1 MEINDLNLLG
11 QVILAYAKKIIIVIR
26 YILIINIM
34 KTIIYLYCALVL
46 KKTEQLYQ
54 TILQIQQMIFMLQI
68 SIMLIQNLLPNKIS
82 SSPQSPMQNLLLSV
96 TLLPLLQGCSIELRT
111 MTSPL
116 RRKIPIPL
124 ISCLT
129 SQSRLTPSLFSMRLR
144 ERCIISMSQA
154 RRHLR
159 VQSNS
164 IKLI

>member
-11 QVILAYAKKIIIVIR
+11 QVILVYVKKIIMVIQC
-26 YILIINIM
+26 ILIINIM

-82 SSPQSPMQNLLLSV
+82 SSPQSPMPNLSLSV
-96 TLLPLLQGCSIELRT
+96 THPPLLQECSIGLRT

-116 RRKIPIPL
+116 RKKTPIPL

-129 SQSRLTPSLFSMRLR
+129 SQSRQTLNPFSMRMQ
-144 ERCIISMSQA
+144 EQCIISM
-154 RRHLR
+154 RRAGRL
-159 VQSNS
+159 
-164 IKLI
+164 